1 VLIETSAPRI
11 ALIECIVESLKNTL
25 NDRQISLMEY
35 LNELAFVIEVED
47 IGTDCIVL
55 KNDKYIVLLPS
66 TYNEDD
72 LIEIIARIRLQHVRY
87 YQCYSTDVRN
97 ILDTEVAIFTE
108 KYKNMPQSKK
118 YMVGS
123 AY

>member
-1 VLIETSAPRI
+1 MLIETSAPRI
-11 ALIECIVESLKNTL
+11 ALIECIAKSLKNTL

>member
-11 ALIECIVESLKNTL
+11 ALIECIVKSLKNTL

>member
-1 VLIETSAPRI
+1 
-11 ALIECIVESLKNTL
+11 
-25 NDRQISLMEY
+25 MEY

>member
-1 VLIETSAPRI
+1 MLIETSAPRI
-11 ALIECIVESLKNTL
+11 ALIECIVKSLKNTL

>member
-1 VLIETSAPRI
+1 MLIETSAPRI
-11 ALIECIVESLKNTL
+11 ALIECIVKSVKNTL

>member
-1 VLIETSAPRI
+1 MLIETSAPRI

>member
-11 ALIECIVESLKNTL
+11 ALIECIAKSLKNTL

>member
-1 VLIETSAPRI
+1 MLIETSAPRI

-25 NDRQISLMEY
+25 NNRQISLMEY

>member
-1 VLIETSAPRI
+1 MLIETSAPRI

-97 ILDTEVAIFTE
+97 ILDTEVAIFTV
-108 KYKNMPQSKK
+108 KYKNMHQSKK